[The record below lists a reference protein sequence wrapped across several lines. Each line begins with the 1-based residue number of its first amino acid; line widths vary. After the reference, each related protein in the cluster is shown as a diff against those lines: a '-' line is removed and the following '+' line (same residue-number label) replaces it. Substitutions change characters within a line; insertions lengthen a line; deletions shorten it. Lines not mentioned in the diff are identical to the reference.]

1 MILRRPLSVL
11 YLGAG
16 CAVLLAYFVL
26 PLTDWRPKFALY
38 ALVSFSAVAAL
49 AYGIRRYRPAHRL
62 VWILFAASQV
72 VYFAADITFYTYH
85 YARHD
90 SSYPAPAD
98 ALYLAHY
105 PFLVAGLVL
114 LGRRRQLR
122 LGDLLDT
129 LIVGTAFALVAWIV
143 LMDPYTHGSSGS
155 HLLRLTSLA
164 YPVMDLMVLFAA
176 LRLIGPGLRLP
187 AMSFL
192 AAGLVFLLF
201 SDFVYGWLQAKGRYG
216 GPGDLLDGTWM
227 AFYLCLGAAALS
239 PSMRVLGEKREP
251 TPVTLAP
258 ARIAALTA
266 AALVA
271 PVTAI
276 VERAS
281 DKPVHV
287 LAGATAS
294 IVLFALVVARLA
306 DVARAQQRAQ
316 AERERLIGRVVEVAE
331 HERSR
336 VAAELHDGPI
346 QRLTAL
352 AMRLELLAN
361 QVTRGEVE
369 EAFAS
374 MHRVRDELSA
384 EMHSLRS
391 LMSSLRPTVVD
402 ERGLPFA
409 LEECAREVLD
419 RTVTVNVECTADT
432 PLPSRIETVLYR
444 IAREA
449 LLNAHQH
456 AGARRVDIRLWQIGD
471 ELLLSV
477 RDDGHGFDASGFARG
492 AAGLPGLTSMLELAQ
507 SLGGDVRVTS
517 GRGAGTEVRAAVPLV
532 RVPGYG
538 SELSQVTSAG

>member
-1 MILRRPLSVL
+1 MA

-16 CAVLLAYFVL
+16 LVVVLAYFLV
-26 PLTDWRPKFALY
+26 PQADWRPKFALY

-62 VWILFAASQV
+62 VWVLFAASQV

-98 ALYLAHY
+98 ALYLGHY

-114 LGRRRQLR
+114 LGRRKQFR
-122 LGDLLDT
+122 LGDLIDT
-129 LIVGTAFALVAWIV
+129 LIIGTAFALLVWIV
-143 LMDPYTHGSSGS
+143 LMDPYTHGGSGS

-164 YPVMDLMVLFAA
+164 YPVMDLMLLFAA
-176 LRLIGPGLRLP
+176 IRLIGPGLRVP

-192 AAGLVFLLF
+192 AGGLLFLLF

-216 GPGDLLDGTWM
+216 GPGDFLDGTWM

-239 PSMRVLGEKREP
+239 PSVRVLGAAREP
-251 TPVTLAP
+251 APVTLGP
-258 ARIAALTA
+258 ARIAALTG

-271 PVTAI
+271 PVAAI
-276 VERAS
+276 VEDAS
-281 DKPVHV
+281 NKQVHV
-287 LAGATAS
+287 LAGAIAS
-294 IVLFALVVARLA
+294 TVLFVLVVARLA

-316 AERERLIGRVVEVAE
+316 TDRERLIGRVVEVAE

-336 VAAELHDGPI
+336 VAAELHSGPI
-346 QRLTAL
+346 QRLSAL
-352 AMRLELLAN
+352 AARLELLAN

-374 MHRVRDELSA
+374 MHRVRDELAA
-384 EMHSLRS
+384 EMQSLRR
-391 LMSSLRPTVVD
+391 LMSSLRPPVVD
-402 ERGLPFA
+402 ERGLAFA
-409 LEECAREVLD
+409 LEECARDVLH
-419 RTVTVNVECTADT
+419 RTVTVGVESSVDD
-432 PLPSRIETVLYR
+432 PLPAQIETVLYR

-449 LLNAHQH
+449 LLNASQH
-456 AGARRVDIRLWQIGD
+456 AQARRVDIRIWEPGE

-477 RDDGHGFDASGFARG
+477 RDDGRGFDASGFARG
-492 AAGLPGLTSMLELAQ
+492 AAGTPGLTSMLELAQ

-517 GRGAGTEVRAAVPLV
+517 GRGAGTEVRAAVPLA
-532 RVPGYG
+532 RVPRYG
-538 SELSQVTSAG
+538 KELSQVTSVG

>member
-1 MILRRPLSVL
+1 MV
-11 YLGAG
+11 
-16 CAVLLAYFVL
+16 LAYFVL

-49 AYGIRRYRPAHRL
+49 AYGIGRYRPAHRL

-72 VYFAADITFYTYH
+72 VYFAADITFYAYH
-85 YARHD
+85 YARND
-90 SSYPAPAD
+90 SAYPAPAD

-122 LGDLLDT
+122 LGDVLDT
-129 LIVGTAFALVAWIV
+129 LIVGTAFALVVWIV

-192 AAGLVFLLF
+192 ATGLLFLLF
-201 SDFVYGWLQAKGRYG
+201 SDFVYGWLQVKGRYG
-216 GPGDLLDGTWM
+216 GPGDFLDGTWM

-239 PSMRVLGEKREP
+239 PSMRILGAKREQA
-251 TPVTLAP
+251 PVTLGT
-258 ARIAALTA
+258 ARIAALTG

-271 PVTAI
+271 PLAAI
-276 VERAS
+276 VENVS

-287 LAGATAS
+287 IAIATAS
-294 IVLFALVVARLA
+294 IVLFALVVARLV

-346 QRLTAL
+346 QQLTAL

-374 MHRVRDELSA
+374 MHRVRDELAA
-384 EMHSLRS
+384 EMESLRR
-391 LMSSLRPTVVD
+391 LMSSLRPPVVD
-402 ERGLPFA
+402 ERGLAFA
-409 LEECAREVLD
+409 LEQCAHDVLD
-419 RTVTVNVECTADT
+419 RTVTVIVESTADT
-432 PLPSRIETVLYR
+432 PLPPRIETVLYR

-449 LLNAHQH
+449 LLNAAQH
-456 AGARRVDIRLWQIGD
+456 AEARRVDIRLWQLGD
-471 ELLLSV
+471 ELLLSI
-477 RDDGHGFDASGFARG
+477 RDDGHGFDAARFIRG
-492 AAGLPGLTSMLELAQ
+492 AADMPGLTSMLELAQ
-507 SLGGDVRVTS
+507 SLGGDIRVTS
-517 GRGAGTEVRAAVPLV
+517 GRGAGTEVRAAAPLV
-532 RVPGYG
+532 RVPSYG